1 MKNFRTNCII
11 TGAILIVL
19 GVLALRYP
27 IEAMMTVGYFI
38 GLGLV
43 VSGINY
49 FSAFYFFGLKRF
61 VFLGLIDFIM
71 GLYLTLQPGFAAL
84 VIPFAIGIWLVFAG
98 LSRIA
103 MSLWLG
109 GAEVRGWWM
118 MLLNG
123 AAFCAMGAVLFVSP
137 LNASLSVMLMMLLG
151 GAFIASGVLSVLE
164 GCIMHTQ

>member
-27 IEAMMTVGYFI
+27 LEAITTAGYLIGI
-38 GLGLV
+38 GLI

-61 VFLGLIDFIM
+61 VYLGLLDFVM
-71 GLYLTLQPGFAAL
+71 GLYLTIQPGFTAL
-84 VIPFAIGIWLVFAG
+84 IIPFVIGLWLVFTG
-98 LSRIA
+98 ISRIA
-103 MSLWLG
+103 MSLWFG
-109 GAEVRGWWM
+109 GAKVRGWWM

-123 AAFCAMGAVLFVSP
+123 MALCAMGGVIFVSP
-137 LNASLSVMLMMLLG
+137 LKASLSVMLMMLLG
-151 GAFIASGVLSVLE
+151 GAFIASGVLTVCE